1 MFRTEEMTVTSAP
14 TIAVTGS
21 TGTIGRGV
29 ADRLAAGKVRQRL
42 IVRDPARAPRLPDA
56 EVAVASYAEFEQ
68 ARAALA
74 SISTLFMVSASE
86 SPDRLSE
93 HRSFVDAAVA
103 AEVTRIVYLSF
114 YGASQDATFLLARDH
129 WQTERHIAATGVAY
143 TFLRDNMYADFLPSM
158 AGPDGVIRGPAGDGR
173 VGAVAQLDVMDAA
186 SVVLME
192 AGEHDMSTYDITGP
206 QSLSLAEAAEIIGR
220 ATGRAMTYQSESVE
234 QAFASRSGLGA
245 PHWQVAAWVS
255 TYTAIASGE
264 LDGVSD
270 DVARITG
277 HEPLSLS
284 TLFGG

>member
-1 MFRTEEMTVTSAP
+1 MTLTSAP

-42 IVRDPARAPRLPDA
+42 IVRDPSRAPRLPHA
-56 EVAVASYAEFEQ
+56 QVAVASYADFEH
-68 ARAALA
+68 AREALA
-74 SISTLFMVSASE
+74 GMRTLFMVSASE
-86 SPDRLSE
+86 DPDRLAE

-103 AEVTRIVYLSF
+103 AGVGRIVYLSF
-114 YGASQDATFLLARDH
+114 YGASEHATFLLARDH
-129 WQTERHIAATGVAY
+129 WQTERHIAATGLAY
-143 TFLRDNMYADFLPSM
+143 TFLRDNLYADFLPRM

-173 VGAVAQLDVMDAA
+173 VGAVAQVDVMDVA
-186 SVVLME
+186 SVVLTE
-192 AGEHDMSTYDITGP
+192 AGEHDLATYDITGP
-206 QSLSLAEAAEIIGR
+206 ESLSLAEAAEIIGL

-234 QAFASRSGLGA
+234 QAFASRAGLGA
-245 PHWQVAAWVS
+245 PDWQVAAWVS
-255 TYTAIASGE
+255 TYTAIAAGE

-270 DVARITG
+270 DVRRITG